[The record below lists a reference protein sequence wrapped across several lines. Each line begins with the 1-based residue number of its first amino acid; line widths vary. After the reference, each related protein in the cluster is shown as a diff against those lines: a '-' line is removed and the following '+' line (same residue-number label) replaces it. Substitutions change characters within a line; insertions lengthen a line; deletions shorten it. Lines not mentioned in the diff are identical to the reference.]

1 MLGKILGES
10 GKTLSNADRRIM
22 QKLFG
27 ESGNTIS
34 DADRARMSQMMGESG
49 KTISDADRAKLA
61 KMMGMNMGGKVKKMR
76 DGGLTI
82 LDKTM
87 KPKSEDA
94 RGKLSQK
101 DKDDYKEMKDYLK
114 PSVQKQ
120 LGNAFKNLT
129 TKSKKNDTQRAIARG
144 QAKQIIRT
152 VGKMD
157 GGVKAQRIAKK
168 GGNPDIQKKMGFVG
182 ETRGPKKFKYGGA
195 VNTTRSVQINPF
207 TGEPI

>member
-1 MLGKILGES
+1 MAAKGRKERMIDAEEKIIRQIEALGPQDKYTPKATQDKYDYLIGQLR
-10 GKTLSNADRRIM
+10 K
-22 QKLFG
+22 
-27 ESGNTIS
+27 
-34 DADRARMSQMMGESG
+34 
-49 KTISDADRAKLA
+49 
-61 KMMGMNMGGKVKKMR
+61 GMPEMKMGGKVQKMK

-129 TKSKKNDTQRAIARG
+129 TRSKKNDTQRAIARG

>member
-1 MLGKILGES
+1 MKDSKLASGLGKKS
-10 GKTLSNADRRIM
+10 D
-22 QKLFG
+22 
-27 ESGNTIS
+27 IS
-34 DADRARMSQMMGESG
+34 MAKKFIKGLQGVDNKDANEMKA
-49 KTISDADRAKLA
+49 L
-61 KMMGMNMGGKVKKMR
+61 MNEVLRGGYKPVNKAMGGKVQKMK

>member
-1 MLGKILGES
+1 MGDKKISNKVLPLDEPYNDSLGFRKHGSASKRQILS
-10 GKTLSNADRRIM
+10 IM
-22 QKLFG
+22 KHLQKMRPI
-27 ESGNTIS
+27 NK
-34 DADRARMSQMMGESG
+34 A
-49 KTISDADRAKLA
+49 
-61 KMMGMNMGGKVKKMR
+61 MGGKVKKMK

-94 RGKLSQK
+94 LGKLSQK

-168 GGNPDIQKKMGFVG
+168 GGNPDIQNKMGFVG

>member
-1 MLGKILGES
+1 MADKSLGK
-10 GKTLSNADRRIM
+10 K
-22 QKLFG
+22 
-27 ESGNTIS
+27 S
-34 DADRARMSQMMGESG
+34 DTR
-49 KTISDADRAKLA
+49 LA
-61 KMMGMNMGGKVKKMR
+61 KGLIKGLQGVDNKDANEMKALMNELLKGGIKPVNKAMGGKVKKME

-129 TKSKKNDTQRAIARG
+129 TRSKKNDTQRAIARG

>member
-1 MLGKILGES
+1 MQDSKLAEGGLGK
-10 GKTLSNADRRIM
+10 K
-22 QKLFG
+22 
-27 ESGNTIS
+27 S
-34 DADRARMSQMMGESG
+34 DIR
-49 KTISDADRAKLA
+49 LA
-61 KMMGMNMGGKVKKMR
+61 KKIIKGLQGLDNKDANEMKALMNEVLRGGYKPVNKAMGGKVQKMK

-129 TKSKKNDTQRAIARG
+129 TRSKKNDTQRAIARG

>member
-1 MLGKILGES
+1 MADKSLGK
-10 GKTLSNADRRIM
+10 K
-22 QKLFG
+22 
-27 ESGNTIS
+27 S
-34 DADRARMSQMMGESG
+34 DTR
-49 KTISDADRAKLA
+49 LA
-61 KMMGMNMGGKVKKMR
+61 KGLIKGLQGVDNKDANEMKALMNELLKGGIKPVNKAMGGKVKKMK

-94 RGKLSQK
+94 LGKLSQK

-168 GGNPDIQKKMGFVG
+168 GGNPDIQNKMGFVG

>member
-1 MLGKILGES
+1 MAAKSRKERMIDAEEKIIRQIEALGPQDKYTPKATQDKYDYLIGQLR
-10 GKTLSNADRRIM
+10 K
-22 QKLFG
+22 
-27 ESGNTIS
+27 
-34 DADRARMSQMMGESG
+34 
-49 KTISDADRAKLA
+49 
-61 KMMGMNMGGKVKKMR
+61 GMPEMKMGGKVQKMK

-129 TKSKKNDTQRAIARG
+129 TRSKKNDTQRAIARG

>member
-1 MLGKILGES
+1 MPGKNNKKNNS
-10 GKTLSNADRRIM
+10 KADLMPYIKGGRSKKSYGDSQIM
-22 QKLFG
+22 PDIRG
-27 ESGNTIS
+27 G
-34 DADRARMSQMMGESG
+34 
-49 KTISDADRAKLA
+49 RAKPLD
-61 KMMGMNMGGKVKKMR
+61 KDIDYPDLMVKAGRDKSSIKGYR

-129 TKSKKNDTQRAIARG
+129 TRSKKNDTQRAIARG

>member
-1 MLGKILGES
+1 MADKSLGK
-10 GKTLSNADRRIM
+10 K
-22 QKLFG
+22 
-27 ESGNTIS
+27 S
-34 DADRARMSQMMGESG
+34 DTR
-49 KTISDADRAKLA
+49 LA
-61 KMMGMNMGGKVKKMR
+61 KGLIKGLQGVDNKDANEMKALMNELLKGGIKPVNKAMGGKVKKME

-168 GGNPDIQKKMGFVG
+168 GGNPDIQNKMGFVG

>member
-1 MLGKILGES
+1 MADKSLGK
-10 GKTLSNADRRIM
+10 K
-22 QKLFG
+22 
-27 ESGNTIS
+27 S
-34 DADRARMSQMMGESG
+34 DTR
-49 KTISDADRAKLA
+49 LA
-61 KMMGMNMGGKVKKMR
+61 KGLIKGLQGVDNKDANEMKALMNEVLRGGYKPVNKAMGGKVQKMK

>member
-1 MLGKILGES
+1 MADKSLGK
-10 GKTLSNADRRIM
+10 K
-22 QKLFG
+22 
-27 ESGNTIS
+27 S
-34 DADRARMSQMMGESG
+34 DTR
-49 KTISDADRAKLA
+49 LA
-61 KMMGMNMGGKVKKMR
+61 KGLIKGLQGIDNKDANEMKALMNELLKGGIKPVNKAMGGKVKKME

-168 GGNPDIQKKMGFVG
+168 GGNPDIQNKMGFVG

>member
-1 MLGKILGES
+1 MADKSLGK
-10 GKTLSNADRRIM
+10 K
-22 QKLFG
+22 
-27 ESGNTIS
+27 S
-34 DADRARMSQMMGESG
+34 DTR
-49 KTISDADRAKLA
+49 LA
-61 KMMGMNMGGKVKKMR
+61 KGLIKGLQGIDNKDANEMKALMNELLKGGIKPVNKAMGGKVKKME

-94 RGKLSQK
+94 LGKLSQK

>member
-1 MLGKILGES
+1 MADKSLGK
-10 GKTLSNADRRIM
+10 K
-22 QKLFG
+22 
-27 ESGNTIS
+27 S
-34 DADRARMSQMMGESG
+34 DTR
-49 KTISDADRAKLA
+49 LA
-61 KMMGMNMGGKVKKMR
+61 KGLIKGLQGVDNKDANEMKALMNELLKGGIKPVNKAMGGKVKKME

-94 RGKLSQK
+94 LGKLSQK

>member
-1 MLGKILGES
+1 MAAKGRKERMIDAEEKIIRQIEALGPQDKYTPKATQDKYDYLIGQLR
-10 GKTLSNADRRIM
+10 K
-22 QKLFG
+22 
-27 ESGNTIS
+27 
-34 DADRARMSQMMGESG
+34 
-49 KTISDADRAKLA
+49 
-61 KMMGMNMGGKVKKMR
+61 GMPEMKMGGKVQKMK

>member
-1 MLGKILGES
+1 MQDSKLAEGGLGK
-10 GKTLSNADRRIM
+10 K
-22 QKLFG
+22 
-27 ESGNTIS
+27 S
-34 DADRARMSQMMGESG
+34 DIR
-49 KTISDADRAKLA
+49 LA
-61 KMMGMNMGGKVKKMR
+61 KKIIKGLQGVDNKDANEMKALMNEVLRGGYKPVNKAMGGKVQKMK

-94 RGKLSQK
+94 LGKLSQK

-168 GGNPDIQKKMGFVG
+168 GGNPDIQNKMGFVG

>member
-1 MLGKILGES
+1 MAGKSLGK
-10 GKTLSNADRRIM
+10 K
-22 QKLFG
+22 
-27 ESGNTIS
+27 S
-34 DADRARMSQMMGESG
+34 DTR
-49 KTISDADRAKLA
+49 LA
-61 KMMGMNMGGKVKKMR
+61 KGLIKGLQGVDNKDANEMKALMNEVLKGGYKPVNKEMGGKVQKMR

-94 RGKLSQK
+94 LGKLSQK

-129 TKSKKNDTQRAIARG
+129 TRSKKNDTQRAIARG

-168 GGNPDIQKKMGFVG
+168 GGNPDIQNKMGFVG

>member
-1 MLGKILGES
+1 MQDSKLAAGGLGK
-10 GKTLSNADRRIM
+10 K
-22 QKLFG
+22 
-27 ESGNTIS
+27 S
-34 DADRARMSQMMGESG
+34 DIR
-49 KTISDADRAKLA
+49 LA
-61 KMMGMNMGGKVKKMR
+61 KKIIKGLQGFDNKDANDMKALMNEVLRGGYKPFNKAMGGSVQKME

-94 RGKLSQK
+94 LGKLSQK

-129 TKSKKNDTQRAIARG
+129 TRSKKNDTQRAIARG

>member
-1 MLGKILGES
+1 MADKSLGK
-10 GKTLSNADRRIM
+10 K
-22 QKLFG
+22 
-27 ESGNTIS
+27 S
-34 DADRARMSQMMGESG
+34 DTR
-49 KTISDADRAKLA
+49 LA
-61 KMMGMNMGGKVKKMR
+61 KGLIKGLQGVDNKDANEMKALMNELLKGGIKPVNKAMGGKVKKME

-94 RGKLSQK
+94 LGKLSQK

-168 GGNPDIQKKMGFVG
+168 GGNPDIQNKMGFVG

>member
-1 MLGKILGES
+1 MGDKKIANKVLPLDEPYNDSLGFRKNGSASKRQILS
-10 GKTLSNADRRIM
+10 IM
-22 QKLFG
+22 KHLQKMRPI
-27 ESGNTIS
+27 NK
-34 DADRARMSQMMGESG
+34 A
-49 KTISDADRAKLA
+49 
-61 KMMGMNMGGKVKKMR
+61 MGGKVKKMK

-168 GGNPDIQKKMGFVG
+168 GGNPDIQNKMGFVG